1 MNVKSRT
8 ATLPVLAVFCA
19 ALLACAFTDKRRRA
33 GVRGAPA
40 ALEALERAHAA
51 LPPYSS
57 GIKHC
62 DDPAIERTRDPKAT
76 AASIFGFD
84 AEALGRAFKGVEPKS
99 GDPWQWIS
107 PSETRYV
114 AEARRDGRAN
124 GSVAV
129 YIHEISLRGH
139 VALFQAES
147 RVAPS
152 VADGKITPGRYV
164 GAVFVMNLRTAGV
177 ACHAPFTAENT
188 PDFAATQ
195 GTQGTELL
203 KAAIKDLEQN
213 FDRSLL
219 EALRSISR
227 SVEVT
232 H

>member
-1 MNVKSRT
+1 MNIRSRT
-8 ATLPVLAVFCA
+8 ATLPVLAILCA
-19 ALLACAFTDKRRRA
+19 ALLACAFTDKRRKD

-40 ALEALERAHAA
+40 ALDALERAHAA
-51 LPPYSS
+51 LP
-57 GIKHC
+57 KHNVGTKRC
-62 DDPAIERTRDPKAT
+62 DDAAIEKARDPKAKE
-76 AASIFGFD
+76 ASILGFD
-84 AEALGRAFKGVEPKS
+84 ADALGRAFRGVEPKS

-114 AEARRDGRAN
+114 AEAKRDGRAKN
-124 GSVAV
+124 SYAM
-129 YIHEISLRGH
+129 YIHEILLRGH
-139 VALFQAES
+139 VALFQDQS

-152 VADGKITPGRYV
+152 VAAGSFTPGRYV
-164 GAVFVMNLRTAGV
+164 GAVFVMNLRTAGI

-195 GTQGTELL
+195 SGQGAELV

-213 FDRSLL
+213 FDRSLR
-219 EALRSISR
+219 EALRSISG